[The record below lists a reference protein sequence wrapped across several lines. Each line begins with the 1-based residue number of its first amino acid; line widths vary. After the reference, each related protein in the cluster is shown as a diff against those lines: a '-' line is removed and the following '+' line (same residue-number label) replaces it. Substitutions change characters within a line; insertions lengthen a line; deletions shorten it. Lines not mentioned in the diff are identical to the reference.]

1 MHTNWE
7 HDFCATREEEGN
19 ENILLTDF
27 LSEVSLLTDQDNEKE
42 GDAEKI
48 TLMTIHSA
56 KGLEFKNVFVVG
68 MEENLFPSALSL
80 NSYKELCGSFL
91 V

>member
-1 MHTNWE
+1 MQPVKKK
-7 HDFCATREEEGN
+7 GN

-56 KGLEFKNVFVVG
+56 KGLEFKKRLCSWDGRELVSQCFVTQFV
-68 MEENLFPSALSL
+68 
-80 NSYKELCGSFL
+80 
-91 V
+91 

>member
-1 MHTNWE
+1 M
-7 HDFCATREEEGN
+7 HDFCAIREEEGN

-42 GDAEKI
+42 EDAEKI

-56 KGLEFKNVFVVG
+56 KGLEFKNVFCSWVG
-68 MEENLFPSALSL
+68 R
-80 NSYKELCGSFL
+80 ELVSQCF
-91 V
+91 VTQFV